1 MKTKLCILSMAAL
14 VIALAMAGCKGNN
27 NNPEEPNTPNTEE
40 VTISN
45 IEETDGGRV
54 TYTYSDGAKMGFL
67 IRIDI
72 PADYATVT
80 YYFTPSKPEEKLYD
94 AVIPSEVTWHG
105 KKYPVVNVL
114 NGVFEGNKH
123 LKSVTSQENLTT
135 LESKC
140 FCACSALELV
150 SVSCVDEI
158 PQSCFM
164 ECSSLATIK
173 IGKRVTSIKSYAYL
187 SCTAIKDFTIQATE
201 PPTLGENVFTEG
213 VKFTLHVPSGSITK
227 YTATEWSKYAA
238 SIVAIE

>member
-1 MKTKLCILSMAAL
+1 MKTKLLVFAAAVVLSL
-14 VIALAMAGCKGNN
+14 SFVGCNT
-27 NNPEEPNTPNTEE
+27 NNPDNPNTPDNEE
-40 VTISN
+40 ITITN
-45 IEETDGGRV
+45 VEETDGGRV

-67 IRIDI
+67 IRTDMQE
-72 PADYATVT
+72 DYATVT

-105 KKYPVVNVL
+105 KKYPIVNVL

-227 YTATEWSKYAA
+227 YTTSEWSEYTA